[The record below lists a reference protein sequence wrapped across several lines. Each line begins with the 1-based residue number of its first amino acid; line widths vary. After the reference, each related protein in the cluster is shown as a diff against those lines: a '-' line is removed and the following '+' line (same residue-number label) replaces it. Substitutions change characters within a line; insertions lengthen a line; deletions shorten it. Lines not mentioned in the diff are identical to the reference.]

1 MERKRERQT
10 LLLAILASVLLH
22 FAVAISLA
30 SFGDKLQP
38 SLPDDEEK
46 PSELTLVDLAS
57 APPVVNKNAQFID
70 TPENRQTKE
79 EPKEKT
85 FESNANSIGASEL
98 PALGD
103 APVPTQDGKDRP
115 NLDLEN
121 QEHALALQGSQP
133 QPEARQSLTPP
144 PLTPTP
150 TPAPSASA
158 TTTPQ
163 PTTTPT
169 PPPTAT
175 PTPELEPTRSP
186 EPDQLAML
194 RATPP
199 PPSAPAEET
208 MTPQIAIPPPSARPT
223 PSLPRQPSSTYRR
236 EQSKTRLQG
245 NISNRGIASVNALG
259 TPLGRYQKLVGDA
272 IGSRWYGLV
281 DQNRDRVN
289 IGTVHVEFVVDRS
302 GHITKLRILE
312 NSADESFSNL
322 CLESVQDARLPPIPD
337 ELAATLPSDGLPAD
351 MRFTIYPN
359 Q

>member
-1 MERKRERQT
+1 MERKRERRT
-10 LLLAILASVLLH
+10 LLLAIVASILLH

-46 PSELTLVDLAS
+46 PSELTLVDLAP
-57 APPVVNKNAQFID
+57 APPVVNKNAPFID

-98 PALGD
+98 PALGN
-103 APVPTQDGKDRP
+103 APLPTQEGKDRP
-115 NLDLEN
+115 DLDLEN
-121 QEHALALQGSQP
+121 QQHALALQGSQP
-133 QPEARQSLTPP
+133 RPQAQTTLTPP
-144 PLTPTP
+144 PPSATPT
-150 TPAPSASA
+150 PSASA

-163 PTTTPT
+163 PTSTPT
-169 PPPTAT
+169 PPV
-175 PTPELEPTRSP
+175 EPSRSP

-208 MTPQIAIPPPSARPT
+208 PPPPAAIPPPTARLT
-223 PSLPRQPSSTYRR
+223 PPLPQQPSSSYRR
-236 EQSKTRLQG
+236 EQSKTLLQG
-245 NISNRGIASVNALG
+245 NISNRGMASVNALG
-259 TPLGRYQKLVGDA
+259 TPLGRYQKIVGDA

-322 CLESVQDARLPPIPD
+322 CLQSVQDARLPPIPD
-337 ELAATLPSDGLPAD
+337 DLGATLPSDGLPAD

-359 Q
+359 R

>member
-1 MERKRERQT
+1 MERKREKRT
-10 LLLAILASVLLH
+10 LLLAILASILLH

-46 PSELTLVDLAS
+46 PSELTLVDLAP
-57 APPVVNKNAQFID
+57 APPAVNKNAQFID

-98 PALGD
+98 PALGN
-103 APVPTQDGKDRP
+103 APIPTQEGKDRP
-115 NLDLEN
+115 DLDLEN
-121 QEHALALQGSQP
+121 QQHALALQGAQP
-133 QPEARQSLTPP
+133 QPQAQPSLTPP
-144 PLTPTP
+144 PSAATP

-158 TTTPQ
+158 AATPQ
-163 PTTTPT
+163 PTT
-169 PPPTAT
+169 T

-186 EPDQLAML
+186 EPEQFAML

-199 PPSAPAEET
+199 PPTAPAEET
-208 MTPQIAIPPPSARPT
+208 MTPPTATPPPVTRPT
-223 PSLPRQPSSTYRR
+223 APLPQQPSSTYRR

-245 NISNRGIASVNALG
+245 NISNRGVASLSALG
-259 TPLGRYQKLVGDA
+259 TPLGRYQKIVGDA

-322 CLESVQDARLPPIPD
+322 CLQSVQDARLPPIPD

-351 MRFTIYPN
+351 MKFTIYPN
-359 Q
+359 R